1 MKLVGLLFLGLVSL
15 FLYKQAHAS
24 TGVNHYAYC
33 AGYTTQM
40 SYTSKKKIYTKMQ
53 KYYNDQI
60 QSSELEKNQIVYE
73 YYQSGVDSAK
83 ETPPSSRSIK
93 CEEEYKAMK

>member
-1 MKLVGLLFLGLVSL
+1 MKVIGLLFLGMVTL
-15 FLYKQAHAS
+15 FLYKQANAS
-24 TGVNHYAYC
+24 TGVNHTAYC

-60 QSSELEKNQIVYE
+60 QTAEMQKNPIVYE

-83 ETPPSSRSIK
+83 ETPPSSRSMK
-93 CEEEYKAMK
+93 CEEEYKVVK